1 MDQDKILH
9 TDEFM
14 ISFSR
19 EMNLCK
25 KTIQKIKKSLDI
37 LERKHGKSTDQFM
50 KELESGIL
58 SADAD
63 LQDDYEAW
71 KSSYASLQQWE
82 ELEKQYQEAY
92 NMIKH

>member
-1 MDQDKILH
+1 
-9 TDEFM
+9 M